1 MHRILCTVPLMC
13 LVQGCADALPTVV
26 TAPLPSIQMV
36 AGYTDPTK
44 LPLAGTIAYAGE
56 AELNAPDL
64 SAVGVLELNADFA
77 NDRVS
82 GSISAFK
89 DEIGQLQG
97 KLELALGSI
106 CRCANPNSEYTF
118 DASISGTLSDM
129 TRAFVVDGT
138 LVGDFFGPD
147 AKAVAGKLFG
157 QITGSVG
164 STALSGTFLAF
175 R

>member
-1 MHRILCTVPLMC
+1 MHRIFFTVFSVS
-13 LVQGCADALPTVV
+13 LVQGCAFEPPTVAV
-26 TAPLPSIQMV
+26 APILSGQM
-36 AGYTDPTK
+36 ASGYTDPVN
-44 LPLAGTIAYAGE
+44 LPLAGTTSYAGE
-56 AELNAPDL
+56 VEIDTPDL
-64 SAVGVLELNADFA
+64 AAAGILELEADFA
-77 NDRVS
+77 NDWVS

-89 DEIGQLQG
+89 DEFGQLHG
-97 KLELALGSI
+97 YLELSRGSI
-106 CRCANPNSEYTF
+106 CRCADPNSEYAF